1 MLVWDGDGPGELS
14 DLHCTGWE
22 AISHELLARPAT
34 NSAEWLLATVSDP
47 LAARNIGEQSG
58 WVDVY
63 VSM

>member
-34 NSAEWLLATVSDP
+34 NSAEWLLATASDP
-47 LAARNIGEQSG
+47 PSSSEHRGQSG